1 MDASWVIVVQD
12 HGKVIRTMISCHLEF
27 TLCRGGM
34 LNQVKTKL
42 EKYGIDIA
50 AVQEITRKWS
60 GMLDTGNFI
69 LM

>member
-1 MDASWVIVVQD
+1 MDAGWVIVVQD
-12 HGKVIRTMISCHLEF
+12 YGKVIRSMIFCCLES

-50 AVQEITRKWS
+50 AVQEITW
-60 GMLDTGNFI
+60 M
-69 LM
+69 